1 VFLSN
6 AENSVY
12 GGCGIKVNYIVC
24 SNPDC
29 KELSLNV
36 GLSRKKYRT
45 GKAYLDFPPLKS
57 WSLIPESHAKPQAA
71 CVPSQ
76 LANDYYEACKIRDLS
91 PKASATLS
99 RRCIQGMIRDFCE
112 ISKNRL
118 IDEIRELRNLADKG
132 ELPSGVAAD
141 TIDAIDHIRSIG
153 NIGAHFEKDIDVIVD
168 VDPGEAQALLE
179 LIEMLFEEWYVA
191 RDVRSRRL
199 KRIESI
205 GVTKQKER
213 QEKKNASKEAAAND
227 LSSATESSSKSI
239 L

>member
-1 VFLSN
+1 
-6 AENSVY
+6 
-12 GGCGIKVNYIVC
+12 
-24 SNPDC
+24 
-29 KELSLNV
+29 
-36 GLSRKKYRT
+36 
-45 GKAYLDFPPLKS
+45 
-57 WSLIPESHAKPQAA
+57 
-71 CVPSQ
+71 
-76 LANDYYEACKIRDLS
+76 
-91 PKASATLS
+91 
-99 RRCIQGMIRDFCE
+99 MIRDFCE